1 MNAAETLHRLVRAV
15 DAEDTARVR
24 KAEAYKAFQQGTLAR
39 MVLAK
44 AANEHTAA
52 RRALSDVMTV
62 ARGMQ

>member
-24 KAEAYKAFQQGTLAR
+24 KAFQQGTLAR